1 METPGGPAGEAGSR
15 PAGARD
21 RDAAEGAGGSDTSPP
36 FWLKEQLGFSIEK
49 GQGTARAVMDCDERH
64 LNPHG
69 AVHGAVLFALL
80 DTAMGAAT
88 MSVLDESS
96 WCATIEIHTRF
107 LEPVLGGRLS
117 ADVEVVKA
125 GRRIVHLDGTITDE
139 RGRRV
144 CKASG
149 SFAVIPRPS

>member
-1 METPGGPAGEAGSR
+1 MGSPGEPAGGGVTDGADGTGGP
-15 PAGARD
+15 
-21 RDAAEGAGGSDTSPP
+21 DASPP
-36 FWLKEQLGFSIEK
+36 FWLQEQLGFSIEK
-49 GQGTARAVMDCDERH
+49 GTGRARAVLTCDERH

-88 MSVLDESS
+88 MSVLDEAS

-107 LEPVLGGRLS
+107 LEPVLGGRLE
-117 ADVEVVKA
+117 ADVEVAKA
-125 GRRIVHLDGTITDE
+125 GRRIVHLDGVVTDE
-139 RGRRV
+139 RGRTV

-149 SFAVIPRPS
+149 SFAVIPRPA